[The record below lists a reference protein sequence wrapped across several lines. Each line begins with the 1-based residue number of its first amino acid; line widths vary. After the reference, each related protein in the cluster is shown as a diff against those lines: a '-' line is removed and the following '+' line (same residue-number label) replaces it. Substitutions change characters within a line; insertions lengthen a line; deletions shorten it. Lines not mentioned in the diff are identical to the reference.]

1 MKKLLLIV
9 FLLLALAG
17 GALYFIM
24 PSNYDWD
31 GYVKEITAQVRK
43 QTGLSLRIQ
52 GTPQFSMTP
61 SPMIKVGRIT
71 LGNVRDGTFPQILE
85 AQSAEFLFDKGLA
98 FKRQIHIKKIV
109 LKNPKLSLERLP
121 DGKWNW
127 QAAFFDRRSAN
138 AAMGFDGVLMT
149 DATVEVKHDKYTP
162 VEIWKNMNAEL
173 LADSA
178 AGPFFFEG
186 NVAAMGTTFGFSFKS
201 DKFGKNESPNVALRV
216 INAPAEATFTFSGK
230 YGLTDGDKGDIS
242 GNITFD
248 IRKTEVLFSLF
259 SNQKLPAVLFQPAV
273 GSAKIKSSA
282 SARQN
287 ILSDFLF
294 KYGQSSATGSVK
306 IKTLSPEEASAVQAQ
321 KEEEEDEFDLVLRDP
336 NNPNETVSLSD
347 APASQ
352 TKVAEFLLPKEYE
365 ASFIFT
371 KFAGDVFFDNM
382 KNIANALAA
391 SGTFSD
397 RGRQD
402 KVSVDLTFDAAEYK
416 NNMIRRM
423 KVKAQTTE
431 DGLDFPVFGAS
442 LPGDIDVSGSGR
454 LILKK
459 SPVLDAAVKIDGE
472 NIGTTLRWLGVETQG
487 DLSSAALRNF
497 RASANL
503 KAVEGGLTL
512 KNIDALLDRS
522 SVRGAV
528 GLRFGAR
535 PAVQIAAAVSEWDA
549 SLYFPRTSNAFAD
562 SFENL
567 KSKGADE
574 KIKALTESLTVF
586 NDADVAVGL
595 SAESMSFG
603 GIDARKVKIGFT
615 AQNGAMSV
623 KEFSADNVLDADVRA
638 AGTIKRF
645 GSDPVFENF
654 SVEAETKK
662 FSVFA
667 KNAGITGLPAELE
680 RQDNVRV
687 STVMNGTLD
696 SMNFKA
702 EMRTDTL
709 SVSAN
714 GQIKRKENGFAA
726 DFSAEAKADNFRKFV
741 LLFTNKYR
749 PMNANP
755 GAMTLTA
762 NVSVEPLS
770 TKLTAAHLTV
780 GRNVLDGTLEWD
792 KSGEIPQFS
801 MTVGTPKLY
810 YAEIMPS
817 VNVLTDFNAAETD
830 ENKPFFSP
838 GMLAGMEQI
847 SFPKTKFDFGFMGH
861 YKLIIALNA
870 DKVLLPGL
878 VLSDVDASFGT
889 TKDGNSFYMNIDKSK
904 IDGAQAVLSA
914 GGTVTGNTA
923 DVHIQFSLLN
933 VNIDSVLFG
942 DDDGPDLKQ
951 IKQGTLTLTGQGVGA
966 SMFDFAQSFDG
977 KGSVTFDQATLTG
990 MSYDALD
997 PQLASL
1003 VPERKNYVRGAVF
1016 SGETVLRQ
1024 GDLPYTV
1031 KNGEFL
1037 FEGIKAQYGDEQKEA
1052 GTLTYKPFAGEF
1064 RAAMSFVLKTPNVPE
1079 FWLYVTK
1086 RAGQMLVVGDNL
1098 DDLILLGVMRHD
1110 ERQQA
1115 VEQQR
1120 EQTRQVLEK
1129 QAQEELKRRQD
1140 LMFALEKEFS
1150 PVVQDLSKK
1159 VAELSQYKDVYQ
1171 VERYFASVEKTY
1183 NSANELL
1190 EKISKG
1196 ARSSDST
1203 SNDLLEWRRQV
1214 AQNFVNRQSAVEKDF
1229 LMAMSLGVKGRIF
1242 DFFRQANTVLSDL
1255 AAKKMTHADVP
1266 AVAAAVSA
1274 VMQDVAKL
1282 KALEQQA
1289 EKEQNFE
1296 KQTVLLSEAG
1306 TVFQRVVAENGK
1318 AEAAIADVAKRKK
1331 EAQEAAK
1338 AAQEARQK
1346 AEAEAKAAQ
1355 EARQKAEAEA
1365 KAAEEKKR
1373 QATIHR
1379 RGGTTSDAKEGAAAV
1394 LQPQEPA
1401 LVPAKA
1407 ETAGAPKTG
1416 GIIRRR

>member
-9 FLLLALAG
+9 FLLLASAG

-71 LGNVRDGTFPQILE
+71 LGNVQDGTFPQILE

-98 FKRQIHIKKIV
+98 FKRQIRIKKIV

-127 QAAFFDRRSAN
+127 QTAFFDRRAAN

-178 AGPFFFEG
+178 TGPFFFEG

-242 GNITFD
+242 GNVTFD
-248 IRKTEVLFSLF
+248 IRKTEALFALFSG
-259 SNQKLPAVLFQPAV
+259 QKLPAGLFQPAV

-282 SARQN
+282 SARQDV
-287 ILSDFLF
+287 LSDFLF

-306 IKTLSPEEASAVQAQ
+306 IKTLSPEEASAVQAR

-336 NNPNETVSLSD
+336 NNPNEAVSLSD

-382 KNIANALAA
+382 KNIANVLAA
-391 SGTFSD
+391 SGAFSD
-397 RGRQD
+397 KGKD
-402 KVSVDLTFDAAEYK
+402 KVSVDLTFDAAEYR
-416 NNMIRRM
+416 NSMIRRM
-423 KVKAQTTE
+423 KVKAQTTD
-431 DGLDFPVFGAS
+431 DGLDFPAFGAS
-442 LPGDIDVSGSGR
+442 LPGDVDVSGSGR

-472 NIGTTLRWLGVETQG
+472 NIGTALRWLGVETQG

-503 KAVEGGLTL
+503 KAVKGGLTL

-528 GLRFGAR
+528 GVRFGAR

-562 SFENL
+562 GFENL
-567 KSKGADE
+567 KSKGVDE

-595 SAESMSFG
+595 SAEAVSFG
-603 GIDARKVKIGFT
+603 GIDAKKVKIGFT

-623 KEFSADNVLDADVRA
+623 KEFSADNVLDADVRVE
-638 AGTIKRF
+638 GIIKRF

-654 SVEAETKK
+654 SVGAETKK

-667 KNAGITGLPAELE
+667 KNAGVTELPAELE

-687 STVMNGTLD
+687 STVLNGTLD

-702 EMRTDTL
+702 EMRADAL
-709 SVSAN
+709 SVSAD
-714 GQIKRKENGFAA
+714 GQIKRRDDGFAA

-770 TKLTAAHLTV
+770 TKLTSAHLTV

-801 MTVGTPKLY
+801 MTVETPKFY

-817 VNVLTDFNAAETD
+817 VNVLADFNTAEID

-838 GMLAGMEQI
+838 GMFGKTERL
-847 SFPKTKFDFGFMGH
+847 SFPKTKFDFGFMGR
-861 YKLIIALNA
+861 YKLNIALNA
-870 DKVLLPGL
+870 GKVLLPGL
-878 VLSDVDASFGT
+878 VLSDVDAAVGT
-889 TKDGNSFYMNIDKSK
+889 TKDGSSFYINIDKSK
-904 IDGAQAVLSA
+904 IDGARAELSA
-914 GGTVTGNTA
+914 GGTVTGDTA
-923 DVHIQFSLLN
+923 NFHVRFSLLN

-942 DDDGPDLKQ
+942 DDDGPDLKRV
-951 IKQGTLTLTGQGVGA
+951 KQGTLTLTGRGVGA

-977 KGSVTFDQATLTG
+977 NGSVTFDQATLTG
-990 MSYDALD
+990 MSYGALD

-1003 VPERKNYVRGAVF
+1003 VPERKDYVRGAVF

-1031 KNGEFL
+1031 KNGEVL
-1037 FEGIKAQYGDEQKEA
+1037 FEGVKAQYGDEQKEA

-1064 RAAMSFVLKTPNVPE
+1064 RAALSFALKTANFPE

-1098 DDLILLGVMRHD
+1098 DDLIQLGLMRQD
-1110 ERQQA
+1110 ERRQE

-1159 VAELSQYKDVYQ
+1159 VAELGQYKDVYQ
-1171 VERYFASVEKTY
+1171 VERYFASIEKTY

-1214 AQNFVNRQSAVEKDF
+1214 AENFVNRQAAVEKDF

-1242 DFFRQANTVLSDL
+1242 DLFRQANAVLSDL
-1255 AAKKMTHADVP
+1255 AAEKMTHADVP
-1266 AVAAAVSA
+1266 AVTDAVSA
-1274 VMQDVAKL
+1274 VMRDAGKL
-1282 KALEQQA
+1282 KELEQQA

-1296 KQTVLLSEAG
+1296 KQTVLLSEAK
-1306 TVFQRVVAENGK
+1306 TVFGRVTAEKGK
-1318 AEAAIADVAKRKK
+1318 AEAAIADDAKRKK

-1338 AAQEARQK
+1338 AAEEARKK
-1346 AEAEAKAAQ
+1346 AEAEAKAAE

-1373 QATIHR
+1373 RATIHR
-1379 RGGTTSDAKEGAAAV
+1379 RGGVVSGATEGASAV
-1394 LQPQEPA
+1394 LQPQEPEP
-1401 LVPAKA
+1401 VPAKA
-1407 ETAGAPKTG
+1407 EPANAPKAG
-1416 GIIRRR
+1416 GIVRRR

>member
-61 SPMIKVGRIT
+61 SPMIKVGKVT
-71 LGNVRDGTFPQILE
+71 LGNVQDGTFPQILE

-127 QAAFFDRRSAN
+127 QAAFFDRRAGN

-149 DATVEVKHDKYTP
+149 DATVEVKRDKYTP

-178 AGPFFFEG
+178 TGPFFFEG

-201 DKFGKNESPNVALRV
+201 DKFGKNESPNVSLRV

-230 YGLTDGDKGDIS
+230 YGLTDGDKGDVS

-248 IRKTEVLFSLF
+248 VRKTGALFALF
-259 SNQKLPAVLFQPAV
+259 SNQNLPAELFQPAV

-282 SARQN
+282 SARQD

-294 KYGQSSATGSVK
+294 KYGQSSATGTVK

-321 KEEEEDEFDLVLRDP
+321 NEEDEDEFDLVLRDP
-336 NNPNETVSLSD
+336 NNPNEAVSLSG

-352 TKVAEFLLPKEYE
+352 TKVAEFLLPKEYD
-365 ASFIFT
+365 ATFIVT
-371 KFAGDVFFDNM
+371 KFAGDVFFNNM
-382 KNIANALAA
+382 KNVADALAA
-391 SGTFSD
+391 SEAFSGK
-397 RGRQD
+397 RKD
-402 KVSVDLTFDAAEYK
+402 KVSVDLTFDAAEYR

-423 KVKAQTTE
+423 KIKAQTAG
-431 DGLDFPVFGAS
+431 DGIDFPAFSAL
-442 LPGDIDVSGSGR
+442 LPGDADVSGSGR
-454 LILKK
+454 LTLKK
-459 SPVLDAAVKIDGE
+459 SPALEAAVKIDSE
-472 NIGTTLRWLGVETQG
+472 NIGTALRWLGVETQG

-503 KAVEGGLTL
+503 KAVKGGLTL

-522 SVRGAV
+522 SVRGAIGV
-528 GLRFGAR
+528 RFGAR
-535 PAVQIAAAVSEWDA
+535 PAIQVAAALSELDA
-549 SLYFPRTSNAFAD
+549 GLYFPRTSGAFAD
-562 SFENL
+562 GFENL
-567 KSKGADE
+567 KSKGIDE
-574 KIKALTESLTVF
+574 KIKALTENLTVF
-586 NDADVAVGL
+586 NDADAAVGL
-595 SAESMSFG
+595 SADALSFG
-603 GIDARKVKIGFT
+603 GIDAKKVKIGFT
-615 AQNGAMSV
+615 AQNGAMLI
-623 KEFSADNVLDADVRA
+623 KEFSADNVFDADIKA

-645 GSDPVFENF
+645 GSDPVFENL
-654 SVEAETKK
+654 SIEAETKK
-662 FSVFA
+662 FPVFA
-667 KNAGITGLPAELE
+667 KNMGAAGLPAELE
-680 RQDNVRV
+680 RQDNARI
-687 STVMNGTLD
+687 STVLGGTLD
-696 SMNFKA
+696 SMTFKA
-702 EMRTDTL
+702 AFRTDAVSL
-709 SVSAN
+709 SAD
-714 GQIKRKENGFAA
+714 GLMKRGENGITA
-726 DFSAEAKADNFRKFV
+726 DFAAEAKSDNFRKFV

-749 PMNANP
+749 PMTPNP

-762 NVSVEPLS
+762 NVSVAPLS

-801 MTVGTPKLY
+801 MTISTPKLY

-817 VNVLTDFNAAETD
+817 VNFLPDFKSSEID
-830 ENKPFFSP
+830 ENKPLFTAGLLS
-838 GMLAGMEQI
+838 GMENPTF
-847 SFPKTKFDFGFMGH
+847 SKTKFDFGFMGR
-861 YKLIIALNA
+861 YKLNLALNA
-870 DKVLLPGL
+870 GKILLPGL
-878 VLSDVDASFGT
+878 ILNDVDASFGT
-889 TKDGNSFYMNIDKSK
+889 TKDGNSFYINVDKSK
-904 IDGAQAVLSA
+904 IDGAQATLTA
-914 GGTVTGNTA
+914 GGAVKDGVA
-923 DVHIQFSLLN
+923 DFYVQFNLLN
-933 VNIDSVLFG
+933 VNIDSVLFAN
-942 DDDGPDLKQ
+942 DDGPDLKQ
-951 IKQGTLTLTGQGVGA
+951 VKQGMLTLTGRGSGS
-966 SMFDFAQSFDG
+966 SMFDFAQSFEG
-977 KGSVTFDQATLTG
+977 NGAITFDQASLTG
-990 MSYDALD
+990 MSYSALD
-997 PQLASL
+997 AQLANL
-1003 VPERKNYVRGAVF
+1003 VAERKDYVRGAVF
-1016 SGETVLRQ
+1016 SGETVVRQ
-1024 GDLPYTV
+1024 GVLPYTV
-1031 KNGEFL
+1031 KNGEFR
-1037 FEGIKAQYGDEQKEA
+1037 FDGIKAQYGDEQKEA
-1052 GTLTYKPFAGEF
+1052 GSLTYKPFAGEF
-1064 RAAMSFVLKTPNVPE
+1064 RAALSFALKTPNFPE

-1098 DDLILLGVMRHD
+1098 DDLIQLGLMRQD
-1110 ERQQA
+1110 ERRQA
-1115 VEQQR
+1115 AEQQR

-1129 QAQEELKRRQD
+1129 QAQEELKRRQE

-1171 VERYFASVEKTY
+1171 VERYFASIEKTY

-1203 SNDLLEWRRQV
+1203 SNDLMEWRRQV
-1214 AQNFVNRQSAVEKDF
+1214 SENFLNRQPAVEKDF

-1242 DFFRQANTVLSDL
+1242 DLFRQANAVLSDL
-1255 AAKKMTHADVP
+1255 AAKKMTHADLPV
-1266 AVAAAVSA
+1266 VADSVSA

-1282 KALEQQA
+1282 KDLEQQA
-1289 EKEQNFE
+1289 EKEQSFE
-1296 KQTVLLSEAG
+1296 RQTVLLSEAG
-1306 TVFQRVVAENGK
+1306 SVFNRVTAENNK
-1318 AEAAIADVAKRKK
+1318 VAAAIADDAKRKK

-1338 AAQEARQK
+1338 AAEEARKK
-1346 AEAEAKAAQ
+1346 AEAEAKAAE
-1355 EARQKAEAEA
+1355 EARKKAEAEA

-1373 QATIHR
+1373 QATIYR
-1379 RGGTTSDAKEGAAAV
+1379 RGGTAAVAKEGEAAL

-1401 LVPAKA
+1401 PVPAA
-1407 ETAGAPKTG
+1407 EPAAAPKTS
-1416 GIIRRR
+1416 GIVRRR